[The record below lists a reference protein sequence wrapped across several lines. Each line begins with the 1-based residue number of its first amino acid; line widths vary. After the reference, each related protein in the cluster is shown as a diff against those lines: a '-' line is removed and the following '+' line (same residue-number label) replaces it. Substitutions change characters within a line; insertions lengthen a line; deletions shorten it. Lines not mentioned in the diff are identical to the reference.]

1 MIVVEEFWSEL
12 NSLISEDVT
21 KRGISRFAQAEEL
34 RKAVEAILKAK
45 KIAIFTGFVIL
56 PGVRCE
62 TDGLLGA
69 IFLSEGLMKL
79 GKEVSLWTD
88 SPHAMALKAGL
99 RSLDSDIPV
108 FVVPFSFGGGFFSS
122 FWQDGYDLLISVE
135 RPGKAID
142 GRYYSFRGI
151 DLSFYVSPLDEFF
164 MEARRRGVST
174 VGIGDGGNEIGMG
187 KIRELLVKFFPNSRK
202 IFSVVKTDHL
212 VVSAVSNWGAYA
224 LLAGLSIMSK
234 VKDILPEDRAEEELL
249 KVVVDAGSVD
259 GILLTETQ
267 SVDGLGLE
275 VLGRKLKEI
284 KSCLEKFSS

>member
-1 MIVVEEFWSEL
+1 
-12 NSLISEDVT
+12 
-21 KRGISRFAQAEEL
+21 
-34 RKAVEAILKAK
+34 
-45 KIAIFTGFVIL
+45 
-56 PGVRCE
+56 
-62 TDGLLGA
+62 
-69 IFLSEGLMKL
+69 
-79 GKEVSLWTD
+79 
-88 SPHAMALKAGL
+88 
-99 RSLDSDIPV
+99 
-108 FVVPFSFGGGFFSS
+108 
-122 FWQDGYDLLISVE
+122 
-135 RPGKAID
+135 
-142 GRYYSFRGI
+142 
-151 DLSFYVSPLDEFF
+151 
-164 MEARRRGVST
+164 MEAKRRGVST

-249 KVVVDAGSVD
+249 KVVIDAGSVD